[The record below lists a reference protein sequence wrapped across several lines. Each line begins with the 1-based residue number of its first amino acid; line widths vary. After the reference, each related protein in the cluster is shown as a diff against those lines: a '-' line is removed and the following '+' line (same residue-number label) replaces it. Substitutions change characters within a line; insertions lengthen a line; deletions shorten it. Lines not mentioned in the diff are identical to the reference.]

1 MNNISDIVLFDTDES
16 FANLLPLSFTRPV
29 ADFRVGITTIRE
41 KWEIV
46 AGVPIHYYPVFYLRE
61 RFSPDSA
68 NPDDALYIAGNVLPD
83 DEFLDAALHL
93 SPGEALLE
101 DAGELPKFA
110 HNLPVHSDP
119 HLSEEASERR
129 RPLLAFRG
137 SRSDFEHSEW
147 TAATVLQKCPRR
159 LKYIYDVFLFNGEM
173 IREDFIRMTAGRK
186 SEPLPVS
193 NRIIGDLLDREG
205 RQLLFIE
212 PGATVEGATVN
223 LKEGPVYIGNDAVI
237 EENASVRGPFAL
249 GEHST
254 VKMGTRIYSATTLG
268 PYCKVGG
275 ELSNAVIFGFSNKA
289 HEGYLGNAVIGEWC
303 NIGAGTNASNL
314 KNDYSKIRLWNYA
327 SHTFMRTD
335 LQFCG
340 LIMGD
345 HSKAGINTM
354 FNTAT
359 VVGVGVNIHGAGF
372 PRVFLP
378 SYSKGSAAGGFNE
391 MPLREFFTVAERVM
405 ARRGK
410 SLTDADRRIYE
421 QVAKVA
427 STFR

>member
-1 MNNISDIVLFDTDES
+1 MTDIVLFDTDES

-41 KWEIV
+41 KWAMLE
-46 AGVPIHYYPVFYLRE
+46 GVSVYYYPVFYLRE
-61 RFSPDSA
+61 RFSPEAA
-68 NPDDALYIAGNVLPD
+68 NADDALYIAGNVLPD
-83 DEFLDAALHL
+83 DEFIDAALHL

-101 DAGELPKFA
+101 DAGELPKFS

-119 HLSEEASERR
+119 HLSEEAAERR
-129 RPLLAFRG
+129 RTLLAYRG
-137 SRSDFEHSEW
+137 SRRDFENSEW
-147 TAATVLQKCPRR
+147 TASSVYSAPLRR
-159 LKYIYDVFLFNGEM
+159 LKYIYDVFLNNGDM
-173 IREDFIRMTAGRK
+173 IAADFRKLTEGRK
-186 SEPLPVS
+186 SQPLPTS
-193 NRIIGDLLDREG
+193 NRIIGELTDSEG
-205 RQLLFIE
+205 RQQLFIE
-212 PGATVEGATVN
+212 EGATIEGATVN
-223 LKEGPVYIGNDAVI
+223 LKNGPVYIGREAVI
-237 EENASVRGPFAL
+237 EENASVRGPLAL
-249 GEHST
+249 GEHSV
-254 VKMGTRIYSATTLG
+254 VKMGTRVYDGTTLG

-378 SYSKGSAAGGFNE
+378 SYSKGSAAGGFAE
-391 MPLREFFTVAERVM
+391 MSLKEFFTVAERVM

-410 SLTDADRRIYE
+410 VLTDADRKIFE

>member
-1 MNNISDIVLFDTDES
+1 MNPFIDIVLFDTDES

-29 ADFRVGITTIRE
+29 ADFRVGITTIKE
-41 KWEIV
+41 KWQLA
-46 AGVPIHYYPVFYLRE
+46 AGADVHYYPVYYLRD
-61 RFSPDSA
+61 RFSPDA
-68 NPDDALYIAGNVLPD
+68 ADPDDALYIAGNVLPD
-83 DEFLDAALHL
+83 DEFIARALNL
-93 SPGEALLE
+93 NPGEALLE
-101 DAGELPKFA
+101 NVGELPKFS
-110 HNLPVHSDP
+110 HDLPVNSDP
-119 HLSEEASERR
+119 HLSEEAAERR

-137 SRSDFEHSEW
+137 SRKDFENSEW
-147 TAATVLQKCPRR
+147 KSGAVLDASPRR
-159 LKYIYDVFLFNGEM
+159 LRYIYDVFLNNGEM
-173 IREDFIRMTAGRK
+173 IKEDFRRITSGKVSA
-186 SEPLPVS
+186 PLHPS
-193 NRIIGDLLDREG
+193 NRIFGNVTDSDG
-205 RQLLFIE
+205 RPMLFIE
-212 PGATVEGATVN
+212 EGASVEGALIN
-223 LKEGPVYIGNDAVI
+223 LKNGPVYIGKDATI

-254 VKMGTRIYSATTLG
+254 VKMGARIYDATTLG

-275 ELSNAVIFGFSNKA
+275 ELSNAVVFGFSNKA

-303 NIGAGTNASNL
+303 NIGAGANASNL

-372 PRVFLP
+372 PRVFIP
-378 SYSKGSAAGGFNE
+378 SYTKGSPAGGMTE
-391 MPLREFFTVAERVM
+391 VPLKEFFTIAERVM

-410 SLTDADRRIYE
+410 SLTEADRSIFE
-421 QVAKVA
+421 QIGKVA
-427 STFR
+427 ATFR

>member
-1 MNNISDIVLFDTDES
+1 MNRISDIVLFDTDES

-41 KWEIV
+41 KWEKV
-46 AGVPIHYYPVFYLRE
+46 SGLKCHSYPVFYLRE

-68 NPDDALYIAGNVLPD
+68 DPEDALYIAGNILPD
-83 DEFLDAALHL
+83 DAFIDAALHL

-101 DAGELPKFA
+101 DSGELPPFS

-119 HLSEEASERR
+119 QLSEEASERR

-137 SRSDFEHSEW
+137 SRADFEHSEW
-147 TAATVLQKCPRR
+147 SASAVVEKAPRR
-159 LKYIYDVFLFNGEM
+159 LRYIYDVFLYNGEM
-173 IREDFIRMTAGRK
+173 ISEDFRRLTAGRR
-186 SEPLPVS
+186 SQPLPVS
-193 NRIIGDLLDREG
+193 NTIIGPLEDAAGNPRI
-205 RQLLFIE
+205 FIE
-212 PGATVEGATVN
+212 DGAQIEGATVN
-223 LKEGPVYIGNDAVI
+223 LTDGPVYIGKEAVI
-237 EENASVRGPFAL
+237 QECASVRGPFAL
-249 GEHST
+249 GDHST
-254 VKMGTRIYSATTLG
+254 VKMGCRIYEGTTLG

-289 HEGYLGNAVIGEWC
+289 HDGYLGNAVIGEWC

-359 VVGVGVNIHGAGF
+359 VVGVGVNIHGSGF

-378 SYSKGSAAGGFNE
+378 SYSKGSPAGGFAE
-391 MPLREFFTVAERVM
+391 MSLKEFFTVAERVM

-410 SLTDADRRIYE
+410 VLTDADRRIFE
-421 QVAKVA
+421 QVAQVA
-427 STFR
+427 ATFR